1 MSYLDLPRL
10 VFAGRFQADVST
22 VNNDPEHFDTAAFQ
36 PNYQLL
42 GQPTATGMS
51 DGWWNPGG
59 TGAWRF
65 LDCVVTS
72 VVYQDGTTSTNPAN
86 DAIIGMA
93 INGAPDRVEGKLVD
107 LDPMQQMVSEIWGFE
122 VVVGARHGR
131 MGFGG
136 RFVPSGFAD
145 IWARFPQGQPD
156 SMFGAQYQSVLQ
168 DVSFSGAAESRFVA
182 ELAASGQTSLSIKFN
197 VDGTDQDATS
207 PTFTLGR
214 VVGAIGPYRTGEPQ
228 RFVSKRRLTPT
239 SPATTAGYA
248 AATLDGQVL
257 TVDLG
262 NSLPT
267 ASVGGPLADMGTLQV
282 ALVGPSGGPELLGGV
297 DYGQRGWFERTSSIV
312 RMPLSSEQAER
323 AATTPLALV
332 QNAGSASAAVILA
345 EDPSGGWARA
355 DQFVFR
361 LDPGDSATTMFYAS
375 TFGAPAA
382 GATISLAF
390 DPSQMASQIDQGPIS
405 GPRPVG
411 QPESAL
417 TFPAQI
423 TTGVDGTA
431 AMTLIAGD
439 PGTPRQYID
448 GRIYG
453 ITYGLGDTAPPTG
466 TVGQGNLILNALV
479 WSGYQIPAHPSW
491 ITDVGPIFEQY
502 ADLYPVM
509 RPIVNLS
516 NYSSVM
522 GRLPALRNVFDT
534 PVGDPNY
541 MPVTRDLSSA
551 KRTMIRRWLD
561 AAPLYAPRLGR
572 GPDGGAAAGDRTRA
586 RHDPALPVRAVQPQA
601 RCQRGDRPAHPQR
614 RGRGNA
620 SFGPSRQHLD
630 LDRRLAFHRSSGL
643 RPHLPGCA
651 ARWPARRADRAV
663 ATLFDRAH
671 PRHLRSHRAARGVAQ
686 PVDGRVNPLDPVNR
700 APSTIGWFYDEIER
714 ALERLNRKGAID
726 FGHLDQQVT
735 TWSGPGR
742 LFAIASLEDAQR
754 AIREIKNQGEGT
766 GALHPG
772 DGDDELA
779 HYYKFLEIVAGRRL
793 VRHGDDFAYDGD
805 IIAFDAAGVWPMM
818 DDPDITKLAPG
829 SRAAVL
835 AGMFAT
841 TYQSLLAGLHETFN
855 GHPELLGEAV
865 GIMFSLDLAARQL
878 MQTPSGLGDGTSA
891 GPSFQVPFVT

>member
-72 VVYQDGTTSTNPAN
+72 VVYQDGTTSTNPATEP
-86 DAIIGMA
+86 IIGIA

-122 VVVGARHGR
+122 VVVGERHGAL
-131 MGFGG
+131 GFGG

-168 DVSFSGAAESRFVA
+168 DVGFSGGTESRFVA
-182 ELAASGQTSLSIKFN
+182 ELAATGQTSLSIKFN

-228 RFVSKRRLTPT
+228 RFVPKRRLTPT
-239 SPATTAGYA
+239 SPTTTAGYA
-248 AATLDGQVL
+248 AASLDGQVL

-282 ALVGPSGGPELLGGV
+282 ALVGTSGGPEVLAGV
-297 DYGQRGWFERTSSIV
+297 DYGQRGWFERTGSIV
-312 RMPLSSEQAER
+312 RIPLSPGQAEQ

-332 QNAGSASAAVILA
+332 QNAGSPTAAVILA
-345 EDPSGGWARA
+345 EDPSGGWVRA

-361 LDPGDSATTMFYAS
+361 LNPGDSATTRFYAS
-375 TFGAPAA
+375 SFGAPAA

-405 GPRPVG
+405 GPGPVG

-423 TTGVDGTA
+423 TTGIDGTA
-431 AMTLIAGD
+431 PMTLIAGD
-439 PGTPRQYID
+439 PGTPRRYID
-448 GRIYG
+448 GQMYG

-466 TVGQGNLILNALV
+466 SVGQGNLILNALV

-509 RPIVNLS
+509 RPIVDLS

-534 PVGDPNY
+534 PVDDPNY
-541 MPVTRDLSSA
+541 MPVTRDLSRA

-561 AAPLYAPRLGR
+561 APLYMHLGSVEDLTAALQQAIELEHATIPPYLCALYSLKSGANAEIGQLIR
-572 GPDGGAAAGDRTRA
+572 SVVIEEMLHLALVANILISIGGSPSIGHPGFVPTY
-586 RHDPALPVRAVQPQA
+586 PGALP
-601 RCQRGDRPAHPQR
+601 G
-614 RGRGNA
+614 
-620 SFGPSRQHLD
+620 
-630 LDRRLAFHRSSGL
+630 GL
-643 RPHLPGCA
+643 RDGLIV
-651 ARWPARRADRAV
+651 RLRRCSIEHIRDTFVRIEQPEV
-663 ATLFDRAH
+663 SR
-671 PRHLRSHRAARGVAQ
+671 Q
-686 PVDGRVNPLDPVNR
+686 PVDGRVDPLDPVDR

-714 ALERLNRKGAID
+714 ALERLNRKGAIE
-726 FGHLDQQVT
+726 FGHLEQQVT

-742 LFAIASLEDAQR
+742 LFAIAGLDDAQR

-766 GALHPG
+766 GALRPG
-772 DGDDELA
+772 DGDHELA

-793 VRHGDDFAYDGD
+793 VRHPDGFAYDGD
-805 IIAFDAAGVWPMM
+805 AIAFDPAGVWPMM
-818 DDPDITKLAPG
+818 DDPDVTKLAPG

-841 TYQSLLAGLHETFN
+841 TYQSLLVGLHETFN
-855 GHPELLGEAV
+855 GHPERLGEAV
-865 GIMFSLDLAARQL
+865 GIMFSLDLAARRL